1 MASLTYYYLL
11 AVSNDGKLFYSTWV
25 VPPEQNIPRLNL
37 LRLSYAALEIQELA
51 GNISLEWQGRTMVE
65 I

>member
-1 MASLTYYYLL
+1 MASLTHYYVL
-11 AVSNDGKLFYSTWV
+11 AVSNDGKRFYSTWI

-37 LRLSYAALEIQELA
+37 LRLSYAVLEIQELA
-51 GNISLEWQGRTMVE
+51 GNISLEWKGYTGVE